1 MLGSWLLLAVTIFK
15 NLFCCHTLNHFC
27 FSDASTSN
35 TVSNFLLEKSSVV
48 LQLEQQRFSP
58 TGSHDSHSWTMGS
71 DFSDELGDLNIEGE
85 DLTLQHV
92 PIEEWGCS
100 LTD

>member
-1 MLGSWLLLAVTIFK
+1 MTTISGSVADVP
-15 NLFCCHTLNHFC
+15 
-27 FSDASTSN
+27 TSN
-35 TVSNFLLEKSSVV
+35 AVSAGTHQDHVQAAAAVSVQFD
-48 LQLEQQRFSP
+48 QLRLSP
-58 TGSHDSHSWTMGS
+58 SPANSWTIDS